1 MGSASRIVSVVLLGW
16 MVGSLPADEAPVF
29 MAGAHSVDITPP
41 IGLPMWGY
49 GARHDKPAEGV
60 LDPLEANAM
69 VIAVGDDKLAFVGLD
84 MGRPPMRKSF
94 QRIREEIKKQAGVEH
109 VFIVGSH
116 THHGT
121 CIEIENIPSQENSYQ
136 RKFEDGIIEAIVQ
149 AEKKKVP
156 AKFGV
161 GRVQTVNRNRNR
173 HTKFQPAPVD
183 RELGVIRVD
192 DLSGK
197 PIAHAVNFA
206 AHPTSIDAEV
216 MLYSPDYPGTL
227 KKEVV
232 DKMGGVCLFLQGAA
246 GDMSTDRTGTAD
258 YKDYGRAVGDD
269 VVKLSKTIETKVP
282 ADPSI
287 KYREEE
293 FHFTNL
299 RVDYQNKVIRAVFA
313 NAFFK
318 ELVDPYMEEYKDG
331 VHPRVTVAIIN
342 GELGIVGGSGEF
354 FCNHS
359 IRLKERS
366 RLPHTLFFGYCNDY
380 QWYFP
385 TIEAAAEGGYGAD
398 GTVSPAPVGAGE
410 QIVNRGLF
418 HLYDMQSK
426 FKGITLR

>member
-1 MGSASRIVSVVLLGW
+1 MRLFAWVTFSVLIIGTKATLHAE
-16 MVGSLPADEAPVF
+16 SPVF
-29 MAGAHSVDITPP
+29 MAGAHTVDITPP

-49 GARHDKPAEGV
+49 GARHDRPAEGV

-69 VIAVGDDKLAFVGLD
+69 VLAVGEDKLAFVGLD

-94 QRIREEIKKQAGVEH
+94 QRIREEVQKQAGVDYL
-109 VFIVGSH
+109 FIVGSH

-121 CIEIENIPSQENSYQ
+121 CIEIEGIPSKENSYVT
-136 RKFEDGIIEAIVQ
+136 KFENGIIEAIVQ

-156 AKFGV
+156 AKWAV
-161 GRVQTVNRNRNR
+161 GRLQTEHRNRNR
-173 HTKFQPAPVD
+173 HTKFEPKPVD
-183 RELGVIRVD
+183 RELAIIRVD
-192 DLSGK
+192 DLQGK
-197 PIAHAVNFA
+197 VIGHAVNFA

-227 KKEVV
+227 KKEVAE
-232 DKMGGVCLFLQGAA
+232 KMGGVCLFLQGAA

-258 YKDYGRAVGDD
+258 YKDFGKQLGADA
-269 VVKLSKTIETKVP
+269 VKLSQSLETKVP
-282 ADPSI
+282 ANPSI
-287 KYREEE
+287 RFREEE
-293 FHFTNL
+293 LHFTNL

-318 ELVDPYMEEYKDG
+318 ELVDPYMIEYKDG
-331 VHPRVTVAIIN
+331 VRPRVTVAIIN
-342 GELGIVGGSGEF
+342 DELGVVGGSGEF

-359 IRLKERS
+359 LRLKERS
-366 RLPHTLFFGYCNDY
+366 RLPHTLFLGYCNDY

-398 GTVSPAPVGAGE
+398 GTVSPSPVGAGE
-410 QIVNRGLF
+410 QIINRGLF
-418 HLYDMQSK
+418 HLYDLQNK